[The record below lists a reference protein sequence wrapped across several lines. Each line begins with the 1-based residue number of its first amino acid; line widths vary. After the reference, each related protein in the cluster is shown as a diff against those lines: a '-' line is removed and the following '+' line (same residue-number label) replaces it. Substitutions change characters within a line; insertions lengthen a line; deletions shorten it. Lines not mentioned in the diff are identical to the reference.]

1 MVKKMDKDAGKLF
14 DDYLDRVTENHLAE
28 TEVDEEEDYDVEE
41 IDED

>member
-1 MVKKMDKDAGKLF
+1 MDKDAGKLF

-28 TEVDEEEDYDVEE
+28 TEVDEAEDYDVEE